1 MGAKITIDSASSM
14 NKGLELIEAYHLFP
28 VEAEQ
33 LDCIVHPQSIVHCLV
48 TYRDGSVLAQ
58 LSCPDMRT
66 PIALSL
72 AWPARMEAPT
82 ERLDLVKIAT
92 LTFEAPDEAR
102 FPALKVAK
110 DAMRRGGTAPAIMNA
125 ANEIAV
131 EAFLN
136 KRIGFLDIAR
146 TVRETLDRAE
156 GNGLLTK
163 ARTLADVLEVD
174 GEARALARASL

>member
-1 MGAKITIDSASSM
+1 M

-33 LDCIVHPQSIVHCLV
+33 LDVHRASAVHRALPRDLPRRVHAGATCLPRHADADRPV
-48 TYRDGSVLAQ
+48 VWPGLPAWQRRPSGSTSSKIGQ
-58 LSCPDMRT
+58 LS
-66 PIALSL
+66 
-72 AWPARMEAPT
+72 
-82 ERLDLVKIAT
+82 
-92 LTFEAPDEAR
+92 FEAPDEAR

-110 DAMRRGGTAPAIMNA
+110 DAMRRGGTAPAVMNA

>member
-1 MGAKITIDSASSM
+1 MANRGSRRQARSVSSA
-14 NKGLELIEAYHLFP
+14 
-28 VEAEQ
+28 
-33 LDCIVHPQSIVHCLV
+33 
-48 TYRDGSVLAQ
+48 R
-58 LSCPDMRT
+58 
-66 PIALSL
+66 
-72 AWPARMEAPT
+72 
-82 ERLDLVKIAT
+82 
-92 LTFEAPDEAR
+92 
-102 FPALKVAK
+102 
-110 DAMRRGGTAPAIMNA
+110 NA